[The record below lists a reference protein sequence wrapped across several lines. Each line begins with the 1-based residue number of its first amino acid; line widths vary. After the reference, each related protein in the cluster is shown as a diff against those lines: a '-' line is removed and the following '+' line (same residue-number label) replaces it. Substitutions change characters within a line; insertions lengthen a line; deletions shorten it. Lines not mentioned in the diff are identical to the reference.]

1 MDYLNLL
8 IVFALGGAGFAFIGF
23 IFCLCLN
30 KYRKQVSRTYL
41 HEREVLGN
49 IIDLGKEDIQK
60 KQTVITCPVILD
72 NVNAESFSFRVFSSE
87 RPKTLA
93 SKSKDTVDPALEY
106 SFPKEFHC
114 SAVISQTDNKL
125 MLFCFG
131 GQDKENPQ
139 TNYNQSI
146 MILRSGCFFLC
157 DFLLT
162 NFVDVDFWIFAA
174 FD

>member
-8 IVFALGGAGFAFIGF
+8 IVFAFGGAGFAFIGF

-30 KYRKQVSRTYL
+30 KYRKQVSRTQL
-41 HEREVLGN
+41 HEREVFGN
-49 IIDLGKEDIQK
+49 IIELGKEDIK
-60 KQTVITCPVILD
+60 KNQTVITCPVIVD
-72 NVNAESFSFRVFSSE
+72 NVNSESFSFRLFSSE

-93 SKSKDTVDPALEY
+93 SKSKDTVDPALEF

-114 SAVISQTDNKL
+114 SAVISKTDKQI

-146 MILRSGCFFLC
+146 MILRSGFFFLC
-157 DFLLT
+157 DFH
-162 NFVDVDFWIFAA
+162 NKP
-174 FD
+174 